1 MGVSI
6 ERQLTQHLPSK
17 TRQSV
22 LAHRHRQLALRRLAK
37 QDTPLHVAD
46 LARDLAELDA
56 DVDTRSHDEVK
67 SLATR
72 LYHVHLP
79 KLDEAGIISFDAETK
94 IASVTAERG
103 R

>member
-1 MGVSI
+1 MGMSI
-6 ERQLTQHLPSK
+6 ERRLTRNHPSK

-22 LAHRHRQLALRRLAK
+22 LAHRHRQLALRRLVK

-46 LARDLAELDA
+46 LARDLAELDP

-79 KLDEAGIISFDAETK
+79 KPDEAGIISFDVETK
-94 IASVTAERG
+94 IAAVTADTG